1 MLNCLI
7 MLTKRENSQKLYDRI
22 FGVISRHTL
31 RFVCAEFNFWPI
43 NVKKKMNLAVSF
55 KGNAQG
61 VFGNKPSNDQHN
73 YTA

>member
-1 MLNCLI
+1 MVEYL
-7 MLTKRENSQKLYDRI
+7 
-22 FGVISRHTL
+22 GVISRHTL
-31 RFVCAEFNFWPI
+31 RFVCAEVFLANKC
-43 NVKKKMNLAVSF
+43 KKKMNLAVSF